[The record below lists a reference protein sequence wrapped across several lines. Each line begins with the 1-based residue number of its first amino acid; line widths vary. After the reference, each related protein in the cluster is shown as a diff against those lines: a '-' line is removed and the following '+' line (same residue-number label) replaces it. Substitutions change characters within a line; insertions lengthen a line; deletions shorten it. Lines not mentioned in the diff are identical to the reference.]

1 MTITDLDDSYRIDVH
16 INDKYDFDNYW
27 KIKGMKDIL
36 NNLGYFLQSS
46 DILNPYEWDANFT
59 IYEKKE

>member
-1 MTITDLDDSYRIDVH
+1 MYILMTSMISI
-16 INDKYDFDNYW
+16 IIW

-36 NNLGYFLQSS
+36 NNLEYFLQSS
-46 DILNPYEWDANFT
+46 DILNPYEWAANFT

>member
-36 NNLGYFLQSS
+36 N
-46 DILNPYEWDANFT
+46 PYEWDANFT